1 MNLFDPN
8 GHLSPASMQALLQ
21 DLPDEL
27 QRLEAAEHLAFC
39 DECLLRYTE
48 LAEAET
54 LLAPEK
60 PLAPAVLRRLPR
72 TPRLRVAAGRYATAA
87 ASVLLAVA
95 LWATITLTS
104 PGRWLQPAGAGGQ
117 AVSLSAWLNE
127 KTFAIGHA
135 VDDFWNLLFA
145 REAEE
150 NEEEEESPLPPSEKR
165 PVLPG

>member
-8 GHLSPASMQALLQ
+8 GHLTLAGMQALLQ
-21 DLPDEL
+21 GIPDEL

-48 LAEAET
+48 LMETEA
-54 LLAPEK
+54 LLTPEK

-87 ASVLLAVA
+87 AAVLLAVA
-95 LWATITLTS
+95 LWATVTLS
-104 PGRWLQPAGAGGQ
+104 SEGRWLRPIESGGQ
-117 AVSLSAWLNE
+117 AVSLGAWLNE

-135 VDDFWNLLFA
+135 VDDFWSALFSPA
-145 REAEE
+145 TGED
-150 NEEEEESPLPPSEKR
+150 EEEEDNTPPSEER